1 MEEFKYINEP
11 LLEFSEYKEKHNSN
25 SERYF
30 DKLVKKSKI
39 DVEVNREQTKKIDN
53 LEEKCNNFSKSFKK
67 LKTWKIINIIFIV
80 LFALVA
86 VGSILLITL
95 MNMRD
100 IIVISIAAVS
110 PVFFILT
117 MLLQFLVIDKKLKN
131 MDDLLKETTK
141 KYNDELAIGLKQVAP
156 LLYLFRPGMKIHLF
170 NQTMPQAMM
179 DDYFDNQ
186 RLGSLV
192 NRYGLNSITDKNKM
206 VISSQSGSINGN
218 PYVFLRTLDHEMGM
232 KKYTGSL
239 VIFWTERSFVN
250 GRLVAKRKSQTLVA
264 TISKPCPYYNYN
276 TFMIF
281 GSNAAQDIS
290 FSREPQSIHEMS
302 EEKRRKF
309 VKKYEKV
316 IDKRKKENVNFT
328 ALANLKFEAYWNSLD
343 RDDEHQ
349 YRLLFSP
356 LAQQNICKILEDSQ
370 IGFGDN
376 FSYFKRKKINYLSH
390 SHLSSLIFEDMLW
403 SYNRIYSY
411 DTIKKMFMDEQND
424 YFKKVYFALAPYF
437 AIPIFQQVKA
447 KEYEYYDYDGAKLNE
462 FEYERRIASLDGN
475 LFKHPL
481 VKTRHISKTKYIG
494 QNNGSDRVLVSD
506 FGYDI
511 IDRIEYVTVYG
522 RDGKMHNVPVPWQ
535 EYIRYDR
542 SSEIDIPE
550 QKFNVVLGDDE
561 NPEEKNNENTNN
573 LLEGQILGNETN

>member
-95 MNMRD
+95 MNMHD

-179 DDYFDNQ
+179 DDYFNNQ

-192 NRYGLNSITDKNKM
+192 NQYGLNSITDKNKM

-250 GRLVAKRKSQTLVA
+250 GRLVTQRKSQTLVA

-281 GSNAAQDIS
+281 GSNAAPDIS

-447 KEYEYYDYDGAKLNE
+447 KEYEYYDYDEANLNE
-462 FEYERRIASLDGN
+462 FEYERRIASLDEN

-511 IDRIEYVTVYG
+511 VDRIEYVGVYG

-550 QKFNVVLGDDE
+550 QKFNIVLGDDE
-561 NPEEKNNENTNN
+561 NLEEKNNENTNN

>member
-95 MNMRD
+95 MNMHD

-131 MDDLLKETTK
+131 MDNLLKETTK

-179 DDYFDNQ
+179 DDYFNNQ

-192 NRYGLNSITDKNKM
+192 NQYGLNSILDKNKM

-232 KKYTGSL
+232 EEYTGSL

-250 GRLVAKRKSQTLVA
+250 GRLVTKRKSQTLVA

-281 GSNAAQDIS
+281 GSNAAPDIS
-290 FSREPQSIHEMS
+290 FSRESQSIHEMS

-316 IDKRKKENVNFT
+316 IDESKKENVNFT

-447 KEYEYYDYDGAKLNE
+447 KEYEYYDYDGANLNE
-462 FEYERRIASLDGN
+462 FEYERRITSLDEN

-550 QKFNVVLGDDE
+550 QKFNIVLGDDE
-561 NPEEKNNENTNN
+561 NLEEQNNENTNN

>member
-95 MNMRD
+95 MNMHD

-179 DDYFDNQ
+179 DDYFNNQ

-192 NRYGLNSITDKNKM
+192 NQYGLNSITDKNKM

-281 GSNAAQDIS
+281 GSNAAPDIS